1 MVVVVIRALS
11 TRQTVSRIERGDP
24 IVAMGKR
31 PTDDCEVPR
40 MRGRRLSR
48 RRVES
53 VALQL
58 AREAGLQV
66 TESRIESVTGND
78 EHVVKRFDRRGTVIG
93 VRRTTAEHD
102 LASKS

>member
-1 MVVVVIRALS
+1 MIAKF
-11 TRQTVSRIERGDP
+11 P
-24 IVAMGKR
+24 KR
-31 PTDDCEVPR
+31 EEDDYRPVTW
-40 MRGRRLSR
+40 
-48 RRVES
+48 ES